1 MSNLLLYGR
10 PALSRRVSQWKVEL
24 VCVRVCVHLCL
35 FTYILLFY
43 NLVLLL
49 PEWEVKLLC
58 VGVCVCIFV
67 WVCAR
72 GRVQVCICWC
82 TFVFRSLFCSAVGA
96 TRLEGETVVCAFS
109 CAFACTFVC
118 MFMRE
123 SVWVCVRVPLVW
135 YLNYQFTFFG
145 QVPECVC
152 AY

>member
-58 VGVCVCIFV
+58 VVCVY
-67 WVCAR
+67 
-72 GRVQVCICWC
+72 
-82 TFVFRSLFCSAVGA
+82 VFLF
-96 TRLEGETVVCAFS
+96 E
-109 CAFACTFVC
+109 
-118 MFMRE
+118 
-123 SVWVCVRVPLVW
+123 CVRVGVCKCVFVDVPLC
-135 YLNYQFTFFG
+135 LDPCFALRLG
-145 QVPECVC
+145 LLD
-152 AY
+152 